1 MPAPRSKR
9 YESEYFSHYKQFE
22 AKRPDTVKGEVTRSV
37 TKSNMYSNG
46 STPRAGLQSSKL
58 GTIHEPPLQRKRIV
72 PYEKNHN
79 IFATFTVKE
88 QNDRDWL
95 KSGGESHRSR
105 SYNRQHKEEKS
116 TKAARSSVLNR
127 GETPILAAERK
138 IFHDQ
143 EQHGNRK
150 QPVYVPDRINRKST
164 YKLDY
169 VDYEK
174 QSKSPKKS
182 KPRKQQSPPKV
193 VGGKKGDVSPDRL
206 PPAGIRRAT
215 SIGDTRLLRPSED
228 CQYLRSPERQQKVF
242 DSEYSSRFVQPTKFK
257 YVDGLWIETP
267 ISTEATHN
275 VKDKQ
280 KDTPDWFNQV
290 LHRRNE
296 AYGYAHNARG
306 THFSRESLDEIN
318 REQQAERAGSLSSA
332 EERSRNDATHP
343 RSRARSMSP
352 PRRREAWAEERSR
365 SPTDSEDKRAGSGTD
380 ATSDDG
386 TDMVL
391 ERGRSPTPEL
401 RDTRTARR
409 HHLDVTTNILN
420 DSFEKSVSLSRKTK
434 PPPSQ
439 GDNKPGRNG
448 FSTPPREVRTA
459 GSPKEEKEARPV
471 SPAASS
477 VGLGAD
483 ARSFTPIR
491 KVEISPPDPRH
502 VSPPA
507 SVGGSERGRDDEVL
521 SVSAMSSR
529 ASTASETL
537 ERARKRRDE
546 FWKRENGPR

>member
-9 YESEYFSHYKQFE
+9 YESEYLSHYKQFE

-37 TKSNMYSNG
+37 TNSHMNSHG

-79 IFATFTVKE
+79 IFTTFTVKE
-88 QNDRDWL
+88 QDDRDWL
-95 KSGGESHRSR
+95 KSGGESRRSH
-105 SYNRQHKEEKS
+105 SLNRQHEKGKS
-116 TKAARSSVLNR
+116 TKAVQSSVLNR
-127 GETPILAAERK
+127 SETPILAAERK
-138 IFHDQ
+138 MFRDQ

-150 QPVYVPDRINRKST
+150 QPVYVPDRINRRST

-169 VDYEK
+169 VDYKK

-182 KPRKQQSPPKV
+182 KPRKQQSPPKI
-193 VGGKKGDVSPDRL
+193 VGGRKGEVSPDRL

-228 CQYLRSPERQQKVF
+228 SQYLRSPERQQKVF

-267 ISTEATHN
+267 ISAEATYN
-275 VKDKQ
+275 VKDKR

-318 REQQAERAGSLSSA
+318 REQAERAGSLSSA
-332 EERSRNDATHP
+332 EEKSRNRTAHP

-352 PRRREAWAEERSR
+352 PRRREAWTEERSR
-365 SPTDSEDKRAGSGTD
+365 SPTGSEDRRAGSGTD

-386 TDMVL
+386 TDMIL

-401 RDTRTARR
+401 RDTRTSRR
-409 HHLDVTTNILN
+409 HHLDVTTDILN
-420 DSFEKSVSLSRKTK
+420 DSFEKSVSLSRKKK
-434 PPPSQ
+434 PASR
-439 GDNKPGRNG
+439 GYSKSGRNG
-448 FSTPPREVRTA
+448 YSTPPREDR
-459 GSPKEEKEARPV
+459 EARPT
-471 SPAASS
+471 SPASS
-477 VGLGAD
+477 VGLGDD
-483 ARSFTPIR
+483 ARSFTPPR
-491 KVEISPPDPRH
+491 RVNISPPDPRQ

-507 SVGGSERGRDDEVL
+507 SVGGSVRGRDDDVL

-546 FWKRENGPR
+546 FWKRENGPK